1 MREKVGDLR
10 NVGKKPAKCG
20 VIYSSLWKLN
30 MVWYTTSLKQEGTYR
45 NF

>member
-30 MVWYTTSLKQEGTYR
+30 MVWCATSSLVLKTGGY
-45 NF
+45 